1 MPDGVE
7 RQDGGELKVRTC
19 LRKDHPTLAAWS
31 LDE

>member
-7 RQDGGELKVRTC
+7 RQDGGEPKVRAY
-19 LRKDHPTLAAWS
+19 LRKDHPTLAARS